1 MSATAHPTDISRF
14 LLKPDKQRIIAEY
27 GLCYYINNHFL
38 SSLGAEMDG
47 KLILIENE
55 FPSNYTYG
63 YADQNR
69 RLNGPWLSFSGF
81 LLGSI

>member
-1 MSATAHPTDISRF
+1 MAHRRDISRF

-27 GLCYYINNHFL
+27 GLCYYISNCIP
-38 SSLGAEMDG
+38 SLQAEMDG
-47 KLILIENE
+47 KLILIEKE
-55 FPSNYTYG
+55 FPSNYTYD
-63 YADQNR
+63 YADRNR